1 MTLSHRS
8 AVCGLLLSLTAV
20 GCQPAF
26 QSGFNDVSGINGD
39 GQADHFPFNTGG
51 VSIDGQGAGEEGW
64 EAPWFL
70 STGTATVQSTTKFEG
85 DGAAAFF
92 NNTAAADRK
101 LETPLLE
108 PFSIETRI
116 MIPGTITR
124 DVIFRVYDSAL
135 QQNIVNA
142 IAVQWAVFSD
152 RSFRVLDGAGDT
164 SGVTE
169 DTGLKLTPGVWH
181 KVTIH
186 VDPTA
191 KTWTF
196 AVDGTKYDAPDPLGF
211 RGAPVNLDS
220 VQFLNEIAAPDG
232 SYLDAVVVKPKP
244 RHRWNPLNAFLI
256 QQ

>member
-1 MTLSHRS
+1 MLFMHGSRLIS
-8 AVCGLLLSLTAV
+8 GLLVLAAV
-20 GCQPAF
+20 GCQPSF

-39 GQADHFPFNTGG
+39 RKADQLPFNTGG
-51 VSIDGQGAGEEGW
+51 VSIQNQGAGEPGW

-70 STGTATVQSTTKFEG
+70 STGTATVQSAVKFEG

-101 LETPLLE
+101 LDTPLLE
-108 PFSIETRI
+108 PFSVETRI

-135 QQNIVNA
+135 KQNIVNA
-142 IAVQWAVFSD
+142 IAVQWAVFPD
-152 RSFRVLDGAGDT
+152 RSFRVLDGIGNT
-164 SGVTE
+164 SNNTE

-181 KVTIH
+181 KVTVVI
-186 VDPTA
+186 DPVA

-196 AVDGTKYDAPDPLGF
+196 AVDDTVYDAPDPLGF

-220 VQFLNEIAAPDG
+220 VQFLNEISAPDG
-232 SYLDAVVVKPKP
+232 SYLDAVVVKPMP
-244 RHRWNPLNAFLI
+244 SARWGAISQVLRRR
-256 QQ
+256 